1 MQGCHKAWV
10 GGRNYDLSLNF
21 ITVKSIRMNL
31 KNCFPKW
38 KVFLCSNLIEC
49 NPDCKIFELPNYK
62 SLLSKEYINRWTQ
75 DVN

>member
-10 GGRNYDLSLNF
+10 GGRNYDLSSNF

-38 KVFLCSNLIEC
+38 KYFCVQISLSATLTVKFLNCQIIKAFCLRN
-49 NPDCKIFELPNYK
+49 
-62 SLLSKEYINRWTQ
+62 T
-75 DVN
+75 